1 MKSFRA
7 FFRSVRDAFKS
18 VGRNFSLSLASVS
31 CITITL
37 IIISSAI
44 LFSRNVENFA
54 NEIKQDVTIVAFLNS
69 DVLEE
74 ERKVFESEIKKLD
87 NVETYEFKSK
97 REVKDAMAK
106 DYDELSDILADW
118 DDETNPL
125 QDTYTIKV
133 IDVNKISKTAKSI
146 KKLDNVNSVQYGE
159 GLVEKLVKT
168 FNTIE
173 KITIIAAGSLIIVT
187 IFLIINT
194 IKLTIFSR
202 KKEISIMR
210 LVGAS
215 NGRIKLP
222 FIVEGI
228 FLGIIGAVIPTIF
241 TIYGYTTLYN
251 KNNGVLFSP
260 IIKLVKPTPFVFE
273 VSMIILII
281 GVVVGMFGSARAV
294 RRYINQ

>member
-1 MKSFRA
+1 
-7 FFRSVRDAFKS
+7 
-18 VGRNFSLSLASVS
+18 
-31 CITITL
+31 
-37 IIISSAI
+37 
-44 LFSRNVENFA
+44 
-54 NEIKQDVTIVAFLNS
+54 
-69 DVLEE
+69 
-74 ERKVFESEIKKLD
+74 
-87 NVETYEFKSK
+87 
-97 REVKDAMAK
+97 
-106 DYDELSDILADW
+106 
-118 DDETNPL
+118 
-125 QDTYTIKV
+125 
-133 IDVNKISKTAKSI
+133 
-146 KKLDNVNSVQYGE
+146 
-159 GLVEKLVKT
+159 
-168 FNTIE
+168 
-173 KITIIAAGSLIIVT
+173 
-187 IFLIINT
+187 
-194 IKLTIFSR
+194 
-202 KKEISIMR
+202 MR